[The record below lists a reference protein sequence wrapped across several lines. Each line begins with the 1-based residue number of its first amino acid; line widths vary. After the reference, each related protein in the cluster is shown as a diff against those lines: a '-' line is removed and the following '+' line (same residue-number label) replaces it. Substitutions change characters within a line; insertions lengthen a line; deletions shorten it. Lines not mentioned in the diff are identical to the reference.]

1 MAHRSVFL
9 RQFQEYCSVGW
20 AQRWEVLHSF
30 RLCDAGDGRVSS
42 KDGRVEWLI
51 AKESYVDVS
60 SLMFRFFEGW
70 SAELY
75 ERSMDG
81 L

>member
-1 MAHRSVFL
+1 MG
-9 RQFQEYCSVGW
+9 E
-20 AQRWEVLHSF
+20 F
-30 RLCDAGDGRVSS
+30 RRRMGDGRVSS